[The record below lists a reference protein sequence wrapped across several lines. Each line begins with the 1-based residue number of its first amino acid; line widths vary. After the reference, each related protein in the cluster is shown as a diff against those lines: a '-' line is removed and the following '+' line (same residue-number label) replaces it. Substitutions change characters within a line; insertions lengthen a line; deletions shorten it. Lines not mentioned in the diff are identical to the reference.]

1 MHNNFDASHSK
12 ATTGNILSW
21 TSRDPRESQLFN
33 SRGVLYRFQTIV
45 NGNGRNVTKLMRTI
59 TQNTE
64 QFVAK
69 FKWAANGGL
78 GRVIIGKNMQPM
90 ADMVRPDP
98 TIQGARVFNG
108 PDGSVYRWR
117 PSGTSSDILL
127 QDEIGGV
134 IAFFR
139 PIKRTRYTIGD
150 VYCELHFLRDVG
162 APLMDTITVTAMLNR
177 FCDWWNI

>member
-1 MHNNFDASHSK
+1 MKYSSHPT
-12 ATTGNILSW
+12 AFAGDILSW
-21 TSRDPRESQLFN
+21 TSMDPRESQLFN
-33 SRGVLYRFQTIV
+33 SRGVLYRFRTIV
-45 NGNGRNVTKLMRTI
+45 GANGKSVTTLMRTI
-59 TQNTE
+59 RLNKE
-64 QFVAK
+64 HYVAK
-69 FKWAANGGL
+69 LEWGANGGL
-78 GRVIIGKNMQPM
+78 GRVISGKNGQPM

-117 PSGTSSDILL
+117 PSGTSSDVLL